1 MLHYSGDVDGAVPTI
16 GTQNWIADM
25 AWDVDQKWGMYKVN
39 DVVAGYTESYTGGLT
54 FGTVHGAGH
63 MAPQYKREETYHL
76 VFNWIFGRPL

>member
-25 AWDVDQKWGMYKVN
+25 GWNVSNKWGMYKVN
-39 DVVAGYTESYTGGLT
+39 DEVAGYTESYVGNLT